1 MKAFK
6 VDLPPGTI
14 LIRVGED
21 TDGWGKPYDYSLPM
35 LPNGTLVGLCKNPEQ
50 NDVGKFTSH
59 HMRAIKELV
68 EGELGRMWDWD
79 RLNHDNHRT
88 VRRRVMAE
96 KKDQGFEVTITIT
109 RDGNKFTT
117 YQWHNMSKATMQKM
131 QGAVA
136 GSLVALGNE
145 ETGVE

>member
-1 MKAFK
+1 MKAFA
-6 VDLPPGTI
+6 VALPPGTVE
-14 LIRVGED
+14 IRVGDD
-21 TDGWGKPYDYSLPM
+21 TDRWGKPYDYRLNFLPD
-35 LPNGTLVGLCKNPEQ
+35 GTLSGLSKEPEN

-59 HMRAIKELV
+59 HMRAIKDLV

-88 VRRRVMAE
+88 VRRRDMAE
-96 KKDQGFEVTITIT
+96 KKDQGFEVTIAIT

-136 GSLVALGNE
+136 ASLVALGNE